1 VLSVEELSRGRRGA
15 VFALVVDGRD
25 EVADFLNDLP
35 LPLFDKLE
43 VMIERLADDGFIA
56 NQEKFRRLDAG
67 VYELKLWRPPL
78 RVFCFQHGPDW
89 VCTHADRKPGSR
101 ELRSHVA
108 KVKVLRRRYLE
119 ERR

>member
-1 VLSVEELSRGRRGA
+1 MLSVEELSRGRRGT

-43 VMIERLADDGFIA
+43 GMIERLADDGFIA

-108 KVKVLRRRYLE
+108 KVKVLRQRYLE